1 MKTILNVI
9 TESPLSGTRSIGERL
24 SVLPEPQGADKASK
38 KYVKKYGDLLL
49 ELFEYLQKKCL
60 VHWTANGQFEIKS
73 IQVEE
78 NTREATRGDLYF
90 VISLHTEEDGNF
102 RNEIASI
109 ILKMDEKTHKVWYVN
124 THGGNYREWNRYNY
138 TFSEKGRPTVEEFF
152 KSKGLFEL
160 KYDTDG
166 KHPELPIPTKR

>member
-1 MKTILNVI
+1 MK
-9 TESPLSGTRSIGERL
+9 GTKVPRIQHMRSILDIIERL
-24 SVLPEPQGADKASK
+24 SFLPEPQGVDSASK
-38 KYVKKYGDLLL
+38 KYVKEYGSLISDLL
-49 ELFEYLQKKCL
+49 EYLQKES
-60 VHWTANGQFEIKS
+60 VVFWTANGQFEIKS
-73 IQVEE
+73 IQIEE
-78 NTREATRGDLYF
+78 NMREATVGDFYF
-90 VISLHTEEDGNF
+90 TISLHTEEKGNF

-138 TFSEKGRPTVEEFF
+138 TFSEKGRLAVENFF

-160 KYDTDG
+160 KYDTNG

>member
-9 TESPLSGTRSIGERL
+9 TERL
-24 SVLPEPQGADKASK
+24 SFLPKPQGVDKESK
-38 KYVKKYGDLLL
+38 KYVKKYGGLLL
-49 ELFEYLQKKCL
+49 ELFEYLQKKSL
-60 VHWTANGQFEIKS
+60 VFWTANGQFEVKS

-78 NTREATRGDLYF
+78 NMREATVGDLYF
-90 VISLHTEEDGNF
+90 TISLHTEEKGDF

-138 TFSEKGRPTVEEFF
+138 TFSEKGRQAVEKFF
-152 KSKGLFEL
+152 KDKDLFEL

-166 KHPELPIPTKR
+166 KQRELPIPTKR